1 MIAAVREGKLIS
13 MEGDYDHIVNRGS
26 LCVKGISMFA
36 THASPNRL
44 TAPRYRAPGSDQW
57 EDISW
62 DDAIARIAQKTR
74 KTRDAIATERAD
86 DKEVPVNRTDPRK
99 LLASQ
104 WIFRFEQIPANF
116 ELESPCKSRCDEI
129 AVRSA
134 VYRLRPDFDQFG
146 TCHKGNGAQAAV
158 G

>member
-13 MEGDYDHIVNRGS
+13 MEGDYDHIGNRGS

-44 TAPRYRAPGSDQW
+44 TTPRYRAPGSDQW

-86 DKEVPVNRTDPRK
+86 DKEVPVNRTDPESCWPHNGFLDLNRY
-99 LLASQ
+99 LPTLNWSPLASPDATKLP
-104 WIFRFEQIPANF
+104 FE
-116 ELESPCKSRCDEI
+116 
-129 AVRSA
+129 VR
-134 VYRLRPDFDQFG
+134 YTD
-146 TCHKGNGAQAAV
+146 
-158 G
+158 